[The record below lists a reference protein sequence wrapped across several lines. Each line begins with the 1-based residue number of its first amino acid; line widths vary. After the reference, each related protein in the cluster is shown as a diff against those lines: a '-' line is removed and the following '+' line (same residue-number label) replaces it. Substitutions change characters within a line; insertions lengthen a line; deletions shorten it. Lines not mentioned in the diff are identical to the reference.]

1 MRSSLFP
8 NCPPYLNFIGPD
20 ETYDKDVVEEDCF
33 KNIQLCVAKG
43 TSPSVLDCF
52 SRLGVTIV
60 KVLYLFIMKYQSE
73 YFHNNYKTCFQWDTD
88 ANLRSRGGPVW
99 DHVFVCEK
107 GHFIPFEDLHPAIK
121 VKNFLDV
128 MFWYLQFS
136 RWTHSHQQQLL
147 TGRINYGIATK
158 DFKVKLAENLATSSQ
173 KITIYLNRNSNWW
186 QRYTICH
193 K

>member
-1 MRSSLFP
+1 MYIDTSDTRLIYRLRSSLFP

-107 GHFIPFEDLHPAIK
+107 GHFVPFDDLHPAIK
-121 VKNFLDV
+121 VKSFLDV
-128 MFWYLQFS
+128 MFSYLQFS
-136 RWTHSHQQQLL
+136 R
-147 TGRINYGIATK
+147 
-158 DFKVKLAENLATSSQ
+158 
-173 KITIYLNRNSNWW
+173 
-186 QRYTICH
+186 
-193 K
+193 

>member
-136 RWTHSHQQQLL
+136 RWTRSHQQQLL

-186 QRYTICH
+186 QR
-193 K
+193 